1 MDEVASQDVMSSRPE
16 DQEPRFNNI
25 QVNDI
30 VKREKDKAVERAR
43 REMEAQYQAQQSQ
56 QQPSQGMGGM
66 QNLDADRLKKEV
78 RQEILSDFQKLA
90 DEEQRK
96 QHEAA
101 ADQAVQ
107 TFFMKL
113 NSGKN
118 KYSDFDEVMKGFEPS
133 SFPQLSIL
141 AGQFEN
147 TADIMYDL
155 SSNPM
160 KLAQIQVLV
169 ERQPDMAK
177 RELEKLSQSIAK
189 NHQAMQDNVSP
200 REPLSRLKSSTS
212 VGADTGQMTLKDFK
226 KADWL
231 RR

>member
-16 DQEPRFNNI
+16 DQEPRFNQI

-30 VKREKDKAVERAR
+30 LKKERQKIADKMQRD
-43 REMEAQYQAQQSQ
+43 MEAKYQAQQAE
-56 QQPSQGMGGM
+56 QQPAHGLGGM
-66 QNLDADRLKKEV
+66 QSVDPERLKQEV
-78 RQEILSDFQKLA
+78 RDDLISHIQKLA
-90 DEEQRK
+90 ADEERK

-101 ADQAVQ
+101 ADQAVNQ
-107 TFFMKL
+107 FFMKL
-113 NSGKN
+113 NTGKN

-133 SFPQLSIL
+133 AFPQLSIL

-177 RELEKLSQSIAK
+177 RELEKLSQSISK
-189 NHQAMQDNVSP
+189 NQQALQENVSP